1 MGDKLEALPVDNTPL
16 NHNEIAL
23 MNSLFQT
30 TYGDNIARV
39 LLSVK
44 DVLIA
49 SAIVFVLALPYSE
62 GFIKRFFPITEN
74 SVYFM
79 AAIKAFVFGLIFFV
93 INNLYLVKKA

>member
-30 TYGDNIARV
+30 TYGDTITKTLA
-39 LLSVK
+39 SIK

-49 SAIVFVLALPYSE
+49 SSIVFLLTLPYSE
-62 GFIKRFFPITEN
+62 GLIRKVFPITEN
-74 SVYFM
+74 SIYFM
-79 AAIKAFVFGLIFFV
+79 AAIKAFIFGLIFFV
-93 INNLYLVKKA
+93 LNNLYLAKKA